1 MSVTRAQGPTE
12 RHKSTMSNGAVRW
25 TEAEKTW
32 FEEAGLAT
40 DTMKKAKIIVGLED
54 IVLTRLFGRGAW
66 LADRET
72 SIVTGR
78 RFLQLGL
85 IEWTNPPYWRFSR
98 LGKEIDLE
106 LYYVFMGLF
115 QAWKMPDILRSHHL
129 IDESEADAIY
139 ERLCSAEPES
149 VLSGYVKRA
158 YFDYWKA
165 SKFLH

>member
-1 MSVTRAQGPTE
+1 
-12 RHKSTMSNGAVRW
+12 MSNGAARW
-25 TEAEKTW
+25 TGDEMPR

-40 DTMKKAKIIVGLED
+40 STMKKAKIIVELEN
-54 IVLTRLFGRGAW
+54 IVLARLFGRGAW

-72 SIVTGR
+72 SIATGR
-78 RFLQLGL
+78 KFLQLGF
-85 IEWTNPPYWRFSR
+85 IEYVNPPYWKFSR

-165 SKFLH
+165 NKFLH